1 MKDPAPIKGV
11 NRILILRADGI
22 GDVLNSTPAISALRN
37 AYRAARISVVV
48 RPPGAEILR
57 LNSHIDEVQIYDVN
71 GAHKD
76 LMGKL
81 RFAKQLRMENYDLAV
96 VLYNSSQ
103 SNLMAYLSR
112 APYRVGR
119 KSERKGFSF
128 TLTSAVAFRDPKG
141 TKHEIDRNMDVV
153 RLAGAKAG
161 TRELVLSLSDRE
173 KAWACDYIRR
183 SEVRSSQPLVG
194 IHPGGTSF
202 DKLWP
207 AENFARVANSLMQE
221 FGAQIILFSGPG
233 EDALARDIE
242 AAMAHAPIPAAGLQL
257 RQFAALTEKCSLF
270 LCNDSGPMHIAAA
283 LQVPTVAIFGS
294 TDHVRWRPYSDNSI
308 IVRRDMD
315 CWPCSAHKCKREFEC
330 TKLLPVSDVWSAVCS
345 MLNIDGKLTNSVVD

>member
-1 MKDPAPIKGV
+1 MKDPAPIQGV

-22 GDVLNSTPAISALRN
+22 GDVLNSTPAISALRS
-37 AYRAARISVVV
+37 AYHAARISVVV
-48 RPPGAEILR
+48 RPPGAEMLH
-57 LNSHIDEVQIYDVN
+57 LNPHIDEVQVYD
-71 GAHKD
+71 GDGTHKG

-81 RFAKQLRMENYDLAV
+81 RFVRQLRKRDYDLAA

-103 SNLMAYLSR
+103 SNLMAYLSGAR
-112 APYRVGR
+112 YRVGR

-128 TLTSAVAFRDPKG
+128 TLTSAVTFRDPKG

-153 RLAGAKAG
+153 RLTGAKDG
-161 TRELVLSLSDRE
+161 TRALVLCLSDEE
-173 KAWACDYIRR
+173 KAWACDYLRR
-183 SEVRSSQPLVG
+183 SGARSSQPLVG

-207 AENFARVANSLMQE
+207 AENFARVSDRLMQE
-221 FGAQIILFSGPG
+221 FGAQIILFSGPD
-233 EDALARDIE
+233 EDALAQDIE
-242 AAMAHAPIPAAGLQL
+242 AAMAHPPIPAAGLQL

-283 LQVPTVAIFGS
+283 LKVPTVAIFGS
-294 TDHVRWRPYSDNSI
+294 TDHVRWRPYSENAM

-315 CWPCSAHKCKREFEC
+315 CWPCGAHKCKREFEC
-330 TKLLPVSDVWSAVCS
+330 TKLLPVSDVWSAVYS